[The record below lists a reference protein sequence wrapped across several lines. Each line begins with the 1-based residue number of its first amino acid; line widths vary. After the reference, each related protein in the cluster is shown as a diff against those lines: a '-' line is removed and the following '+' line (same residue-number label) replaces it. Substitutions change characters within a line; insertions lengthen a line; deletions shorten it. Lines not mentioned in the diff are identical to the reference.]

1 MKISPITL
9 ARNPFDEME
18 SLNLH
23 VTELIESST
32 AAAARGRPS
41 QTRSESVGRLF
52 RNRLTN
58 GTELHCYYVFASKQL
73 SNELHTF
80 NQPTTSVKWISV
92 DAQNRRKMM
101 MWSDHSRESNGEN
114 VEQSCRIEIDISFQ
128 IVTE

>member
-1 MKISPITL
+1 MQIYQMKISPITL

-92 DAQNRRKMM
+92 DAQNRRK
-101 MWSDHSRESNGEN
+101 
-114 VEQSCRIEIDISFQ
+114 
-128 IVTE
+128 